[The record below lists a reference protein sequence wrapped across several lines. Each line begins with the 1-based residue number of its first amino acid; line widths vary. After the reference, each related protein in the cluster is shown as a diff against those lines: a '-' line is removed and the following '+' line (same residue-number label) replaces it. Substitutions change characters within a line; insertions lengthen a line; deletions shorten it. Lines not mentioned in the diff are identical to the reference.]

1 MKRSDL
7 TPDQIAQVDQLHAFM
22 NEQADVLLK
31 GAHLVSRHKRDPNIF
46 MLLPLME
53 MLHEDTEIFIKFV
66 ACILCE
72 LEKHVISCDDHGDLE
87 GKNPS
92 L

>member
-31 GAHLVSRHKRDPNIF
+31 GAHLVSRHKHDPNIL
-46 MLLPLME
+46 MLPLVE
-53 MLHEDTEIFIKFV
+53 MLHEDTEIFIKFI
-66 ACILCE
+66 ACMLLE
-72 LEKHVISCDDHGDLE
+72 LEKHVISCDDHGDPE